1 MAKIKQSPKLP
12 AATRREQLLASAH
25 RLFVDKGYR
34 GTTMDDIARQAN
46 LTKGALYFHFR
57 SKEEMLE
64 ALMARLIARFRK
76 IVEERLPVPARPHD
90 FLRIILVDC
99 TWAHTREFRS
109 TMDVWVQ
116 AIRIPRI
123 RRQMNKMHREMV
135 TFFSSRLMPNHG
147 LSRRELEQLGMMVFS
162 LGDGLAAHRV
172 LNPKAVDVSQ
182 QLALFERMLGGL
194 GFNDPVQGKRAS
206 SKAKTNKSRQE

>member
-1 MAKIKQSPKLP
+1 MAKFKQSPKLP

-34 GTTMDDIARQAN
+34 GTTMDDIARQAG
-46 LTKGALYFHFR
+46 LTKGAVYFHFR

-64 ALMARLIARFRK
+64 ALMERLSARFRT
-76 IVEERLPVPARPHD
+76 VLQEHLPDQVRPLD

-123 RRQMNKMHREMV
+123 RRQMNRMHREMV
-135 TFFSSRLMPNHG
+135 KFFSSRLMPDHG
-147 LSRRELEQLGMMVFS
+147 LSHRELEQLAIMVFS

-172 LNPKAVDVSQ
+172 LNPKSIDVPQ
-182 QLALFERMLGGL
+182 QLALFGRMLGGL
-194 GFNDPVQGKRAS
+194 GFHDPVQGKRAS
-206 SKAKTNKSRQE
+206 NKAKTNKSRQR